1 MNNRLKFRVWS
12 VNDRRFIKS
21 IYHDHADCYIFI
33 NAMYGNPVILSKYG
47 DEVELDEKDYVIQQ
61 YTGLNDKDN
70 NPIFEGDLVELHTAA
85 NDHAKNVKDNHY
97 GLYEI
102 YWDRKYKLKEI
113 KPNWFFKVVDNN
125 CASFNIMK
133 VVGNVFEHSNLLK

>member
-61 YTGLNDKDN
+61 YTGLKDKNGNEIYEGDVIRGMHDFGPAGFHSVTCSVRWN
-70 NPIFEGDLVELHTAA
+70 NEVGYQWNYWDLSTTEVIGNIFENPELI
-85 NDHAKNVKDNHY
+85 N
-97 GLYEI
+97 
-102 YWDRKYKLKEI
+102 
-113 KPNWFFKVVDNN
+113 
-125 CASFNIMK
+125 
-133 VVGNVFEHSNLLK
+133 

>member
-61 YTGLNDKDN
+61 YTGLKDKN
-70 NPIFEGDLVELHTAA
+70 GNEIFEGDVIRGMHDFGPAGFHSVTCSVRWNNEVGYQW
-85 NDHAKNVKDNHY
+85 N
-97 GLYEI
+97 
-102 YWDRKYKLKEI
+102 YWDLSTIEVIGNIFENPELK
-113 KPNWFFKVVDNN
+113 K
-125 CASFNIMK
+125 
-133 VVGNVFEHSNLLK
+133 

>member
-61 YTGLNDKDN
+61 YTGLKDKNGNEIYEGDVIRGMHDFGPAGFHSVTCSVRWN
-70 NPIFEGDLVELHTAA
+70 NEVGYQWNYWDLSTIEVIGNIFENPEL
-85 NDHAKNVKDNHY
+85 KK
-97 GLYEI
+97 
-102 YWDRKYKLKEI
+102 
-113 KPNWFFKVVDNN
+113 
-125 CASFNIMK
+125 
-133 VVGNVFEHSNLLK
+133 

>member
-61 YTGLNDKDN
+61 YTGLKDKN
-70 NPIFEGDLVELHTAA
+70 GNEIFEGDVIRGMHNFGPAGFHLTNCSISWSNELGYQW
-85 NDHAKNVKDNHY
+85 N
-97 GLYEI
+97 
-102 YWDRKYKLKEI
+102 YWDISTIEVI
-113 KPNWFFKVVDNN
+113 GNIFDNQ
-125 CASFNIMK
+125 
-133 VVGNVFEHSNLLK
+133 ELLK

>member
-61 YTGLNDKDN
+61 YTGLKDKN
-70 NPIFEGDLVELHTAA
+70 GNEIFEGDIIRGMHDFGPAGFHSVTCSVRWNNEVGYQW
-85 NDHAKNVKDNHY
+85 N
-97 GLYEI
+97 
-102 YWDRKYKLKEI
+102 YWDLSTIEVIGNIFENPELK
-113 KPNWFFKVVDNN
+113 K
-125 CASFNIMK
+125 
-133 VVGNVFEHSNLLK
+133 